1 MILISVNKKVGKNKL
16 KADAKL
22 FLVRKLKMMKKLPR
36 KLRRIKNQELKMQ
49 MNQSIIALT
58 VLIDSIN

>member
-1 MILISVNKKVGKNKL
+1 MILILVNKKVGKNKL

-22 FLVRKLKMMKKLPR
+22 FLARKQKMMKKLQR
-36 KLRRIKNQELKMQ
+36 KLRRKKNQELKMQ

-58 VLIDSIN
+58 VSIDFIN